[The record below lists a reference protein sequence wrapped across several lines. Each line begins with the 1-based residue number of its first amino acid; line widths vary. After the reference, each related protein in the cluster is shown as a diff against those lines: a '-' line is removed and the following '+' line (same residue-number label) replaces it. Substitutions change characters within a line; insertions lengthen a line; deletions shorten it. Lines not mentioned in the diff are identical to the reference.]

1 MSGGMSAGVSTRLA
15 TPTSP
20 EHRMALDKVT
30 AAIAAAAAT
39 LNDPDPS
46 LEATLETIAF
56 AARDS
61 VPGFDLAG
69 ISTVDHKGN
78 VETRAV
84 TDPRVLDFDKLQYS
98 LGEGPCLDALGA
110 AHVVSVPRL
119 RHEQRWPNY
128 VPRVLGLGLRSQ
140 LAVKISVDDSGTLG
154 GINLYST
161 TSDEIDPE
169 AEPLAELFAVHAAI
183 AMGSVI
189 KIGQL
194 SSAMQ
199 TRKVIGQAIGILME
213 RYGIPEDNAFHFLV
227 RASQTD
233 NIKLRDIAAGI
244 VEESNRRHGAHS

>member
-1 MSGGMSAGVSTRLA
+1 M
-15 TPTSP
+15 PF
-20 EHRMALDKVT
+20 DKVI
-30 AAIAAAAAT
+30 AAIAAAATAA
-39 LNDPDPS
+39 NQPDPS
-46 LEATLETIAF
+46 LETTLETIAF

-69 ISTVDHKGN
+69 VSTMDHKGN

-84 TDPRVLDFDKLQYS
+84 TDPRVLEFDKLQYS

-110 AHVVSVPRL
+110 THVVSVPRL
-119 RHEQRWPNY
+119 RYEQRWPHY
-128 VPRVLGLGLRSQ
+128 VPRVIGLGLRSQ
-140 LAVKISVDDSGTLG
+140 LAVKIGIDDTGTLG
-154 GINLYST
+154 GINMYST

-169 AEPLAELFAVHAAI
+169 AESIAELFAVHAAT
-183 AMGSVI
+183 ALGSVI

-213 RYGIPEDNAFHFLV
+213 RYGLHEDNAFNFLV

-233 NIKLRDIAAGI
+233 NIKVRDIAAGI
-244 VEESNRRHGAHS
+244 VDNSNQRARSEH

>member
-1 MSGGMSAGVSTRLA
+1 MS
-15 TPTSP
+15 
-20 EHRMALDKVT
+20 LDKVT
-30 AAIAAAAAT
+30 AAIAAAART
-39 LNDPDPS
+39 INQPEPS
-46 LEATLETIAF
+46 LDAALETIAF

-61 VPGFDLAG
+61 IPGFDLVV
-69 ISTVDHKGN
+69 ISTVDKTGN

-84 TDPRVLDFDKLQYS
+84 TDPRVLEFDKLQYS

-119 RHEQRWPNY
+119 RHERRWSGY
-128 VPRVLGLGLRSQ
+128 VPRVLDMGLRSQ
-140 LAVKISVDDSGTLG
+140 LAVKISLDDEGTLG

-161 TSDEIDPE
+161 ISDEIDPE
-169 AEPLAELFAVHAAI
+169 AESIAELFAVHAAI
-183 AMGSVI
+183 TMGSVI

-194 SSAMQ
+194 NTGMH

-213 RYGIPEDNAFHFLV
+213 RYAMHEDNAFGFLL

-244 VEESNRRHGAHS
+244 VDESNQRARARS

>member
-1 MSGGMSAGVSTRLA
+1 MG
-15 TPTSP
+15 
-20 EHRMALDKVT
+20 LDKMT
-30 AAIAAAAAT
+30 AAIAAAATA
-39 LNDPDPS
+39 LNEPEPS

-61 VPGFDLAG
+61 IPGFDLAG

-84 TDPRVLDFDKLQYS
+84 TDLKVLEFDKLQYS
-98 LGEGPCLDALGA
+98 FGEGPCLDALGA
-110 AHVVSVPRL
+110 AHVVAVPHL
-119 RHEQRWPNY
+119 RHEQRWPHY

-140 LAVKISVDDSGTLG
+140 LAVKISVDNIGTLG

-161 TSDEIDPE
+161 ISDDIDPE
-169 AEPLAELFAVHAAI
+169 AESLAELFAVHASI

-199 TRKVIGQAIGILME
+199 TRKVIGQAIGIMME
-213 RYGIPEDNAFHFLV
+213 RYG
-227 RASQTD
+227 
-233 NIKLRDIAAGI
+233 
-244 VEESNRRHGAHS
+244 